1 MRYRIQI
8 VSYAIILLVL
18 YLLENRPPGF
28 KVRGGGKHSSPYRS
42 QTVETSTDAVQFRFS
57 PLLSS
62 ESVTRN
68 SSRLSQAAVG
78 DDTIQDPRYSKHIY
92 IGEGYLAQSRHQQQQ
107 QQQVAPNLTLHR
119 LPLPIRLVVL
129 VRNEPEHDKTNK
141 QTKKIHS
148 SDVLSLSLSPRP
160 ING

>member
-1 MRYRIQI
+1 VEAGNIHPLTDLKQLKP
-8 VSYAIILLVL
+8 VQTQ
-18 YLLENRPPGF
+18 
-28 KVRGGGKHSSPYRS
+28 SSF
-42 QTVETSTDAVQFRFS
+42 DS
-57 PLLSS
+57 PLSF
-62 ESVTRN
+62 
-68 SSRLSQAAVG
+68 Q
-78 DDTIQDPRYSKHIY
+78 KHIY